1 VTVLNTSVIKHIL
14 LMVTLVPSISWAG
27 DRCLKSEFILAID
40 IGHSLSRGGAV
51 SARGVPEYSY
61 NRKFAEMLL
70 SRLVKEGF
78 EKTFVINPDGRD
90 MSFDRRIKIAENKRA
105 NLIVSIHHDSVQP
118 HYLLSWKY
126 GNKSL
131 SYSDKYRGFSI
142 FYSASNGCAQE
153 SLYFAE
159 MIGDEL
165 LNNGFS
171 PSLHHAEKIKG
182 ENRLLIDKDRG
193 IYRFDQLVMLKG
205 NLPAVLLEC
214 GIIVN
219 RDEEVAL
226 SDDENK
232 EKMVLSIL
240 RAIEKYCKDIEHH
253 HKLK

>member
-1 VTVLNTSVIKHIL
+1 MML
-14 LMVTLVPSISWAG
+14 LFPGLSWAG
-27 DRCLKSEFILAID
+27 DCLKSEFILAID
-40 IGHSLSRGGAV
+40 IGHSLSRGGAM
-51 SARGVPEYSY
+51 SARGISEYSY

-70 SRLVKEGF
+70 SRMVKGGF
-78 EKTFVINPDGRD
+78 KKTFLINPEGRD
-90 MSFDRRIKIAENKRA
+90 LSFDQRIKIAESNRA
-105 NLIVSIHHDSVQP
+105 NLIVSVHHDSVQP
-118 HYLLSWKY
+118 HYLLTWQY
-126 GNKSL
+126 GNKTRQ
-131 SYSDKYRGFSI
+131 YSDKYRGFSI
-142 FYSASNGCAQE
+142 FYSASNNKAEE
-153 SLYFAE
+153 SLHFAE

-193 IYRFDQLVMLKG
+193 IYRFDQLAMLKG

-219 RDEEVAL
+219 RDEEMAF

-240 RAIEKYCKDIEHH
+240 RAIEKYCKNIEHH